1 MVRYLMDLGT
11 GTLYSYIRPVPLITV
26 VIMVVSL
33 KLYRKYQI
41 SRFESKIVDIS
52 RLPTGA
58 VTFDAIVNEF
68 LNLKHISWAIRKAGL
83 EKCQLILGID
93 FIASNEWQGRRTFS
107 RKSLHA
113 ISEKVYECYGHRGSM
128 HHLGSFRDN
137 PYQKVISILGQTLE
151 PLDDD
156 NLNPA
161 FGFGDSIT
169 KDKDVFS
176 LSGLVLIV
184 NRINKLIGTEM
195 TRSLICPNLN
205 RNIS

>member
-1 MVRYLMDLGT
+1 MDLET
-11 GTLYSYIRPVPLITV
+11 RSFYSYILSLITV
-26 VIMVVSL
+26 VIIVVSL

-41 SRFESKIVDIS
+41 SRYERKVVDIS

-58 VTFDAIVNEF
+58 VTFDTIVNEF
-68 LNLKHISWAIRKAGL
+68 LNLKEISCAIRKAGL

-93 FIASNEWQGRRTFS
+93 FTASNEWQGRRTFS

-113 ISEKVYECYGHRGSM
+113 ISEKVDECYGRRGSM
-128 HHLGSFRDN
+128 HHLGLFRDN

-156 NLNPA
+156 NLIPA
-161 FGFGDSIT
+161 YGFGDSTT

-184 NRINKLIGTEM
+184 NRIKKLIGTEM
-195 TRSLICPNLN
+195 QRIPDLP
-205 RNIS
+205 